1 MSHVAQNGNT
11 LKGSCKQGG
20 TWGVCD
26 DRWRGPLLWR
36 AFFTTAVVAVIMR
49 TGIVWCEHGHCGL
62 SGEGGFIIF
71 DISGNPDNYG
81 LQELLPVAILG
92 VVGGVLGSLFNQIN
106 GKIIMWRNGWL
117 KK

>member
-1 MSHVAQNGNT
+1 MSHVAQNGTT
-11 LKGSCKQGG
+11 LKGSCKQGS
-20 TWGVCD
+20 TWSVCG

-62 SGEGGFIIF
+62 SGEGGLIIF
-71 DISGNPDNYG
+71 DISGKPDNYG

-92 VVGGVLGSLFNQIN
+92 VVGGVLGSLFNQTN
-106 GKIIMWRNGWL
+106 GKIIMWSNGWL